1 MARNSRKKA
10 SEAFDLRVAMN
21 ATAHVILGL
30 NHPQGFLGYGFEQAI
45 KRERAARWKALAK
58 RLRSELREV
67 KAAQMR
73 E

>member
-1 MARNSRKKA
+1 
-10 SEAFDLRVAMN
+10 MN